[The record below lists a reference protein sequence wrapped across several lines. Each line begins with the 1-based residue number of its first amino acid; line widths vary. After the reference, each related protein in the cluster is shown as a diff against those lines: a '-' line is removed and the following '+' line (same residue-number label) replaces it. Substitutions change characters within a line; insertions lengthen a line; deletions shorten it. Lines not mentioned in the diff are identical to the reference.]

1 MGGKEQANEKPI
13 ALEAYE
19 TLAERYA
26 ALADSKAENA
36 YVERPAMIDLL
47 PDIEGK
53 RVLDAGCGPGWYSEW
68 LVDHGA
74 WVVAIDVSPK
84 MVELAK
90 RRLGARV
97 EVHQADLSK
106 PLDFLED
113 ASFDLI
119 LCPLVLDYIRDWE
132 GVFKEFFRLLRPAG
146 RLIFSVEHPFTKFCL
161 HGRGDYFATELVEVE
176 WKGFGTPVRMPSYR
190 RSLGAMISA
199 LAEAGFVVELIIEPR
214 AVAELKHRAPAAYE
228 SLSKRPGFLCI
239 RARKNRRKH
248 VNFR

>member
-36 YVERPAMIDLL
+36 YVERPAMLSLL
-47 PDIEGK
+47 PEVEGK
-53 RVLDAGCGPGWYSEW
+53 RVLNAGCGPGWYSEW

-132 GVFKEFFRLLRPAG
+132 GVFKEFFRLLRPAPADLLRG
-146 RLIFSVEHPFTKFCL
+146 ASLYEVLPARQRGLLRHRA
-161 HGRGDYFATELVEVE
+161 GRG
-176 WKGFGTPVRMPSYR
+176 RMERLWYTGADALLPAVTGGDD
-190 RSLGAMISA
+190 LGACGS
-199 LAEAGFVVELIIEPR
+199 GVRGR
-214 AVAELKHRAPAAYE
+214 ADH
-228 SLSKRPGFLCI
+228 
-239 RARKNRRKH
+239 
-248 VNFR
+248 